1 MLETN
6 QLSQLI
12 TVADTKTL
20 SKAAEI
26 LHISQPA
33 LTRSIQKLESELN
46 VTLFDRQK
54 NKITL
59 NKTGELAVSHARRI
73 LADVEHMTQSIQ
85 AFERSLHTISIG
97 SCAPAPIVELL
108 YYLTEKF
115 ATMTFSSETVNPDSL
130 VLGLKNNTYQIII
143 TNSPV
148 KDSEICCR
156 EFCREQLFLTIPP
169 AHPLAA
175 KKDGI
180 FADELAGETMLLFKE
195 IGIWESFIKAK
206 MSQTDFI
213 IQDRDDAFNALIRA
227 PALPA
232 FATNLTLKRNDRRQ
246 NRIIIP
252 FLDDE
257 AKMTFYCS
265 TLNKNKIY
273 LPDTFS
279 VHQ

>member
-12 TVADTKTL
+12 TVADTKNL

-73 LADVEHMTQSIQ
+73 LADVEQMTQSIQ
-85 AFERSLHTISIG
+85 VFERSLHTISIG

-227 PALPA
+227 SALPA

>member
-12 TVADTKTL
+12 TIADTKTL

-59 NKTGELAVSHARRI
+59 NKTGKLAVSHARRI
-73 LADVEHMTQSIQ
+73 LADVEQMTQSIQ

-169 AHPLAA
+169 AHPLAT

-227 PALPA
+227 SALPA

>member
-73 LADVEHMTQSIQ
+73 LADVEQMTQSIQ

-213 IQDRDDAFNALIRA
+213 IQNRDDAFNALIRA
-227 PALPA
+227 SALPA

>member
-12 TVADTKTL
+12 TIADTKTL

-73 LADVEHMTQSIQ
+73 LADVEQMTQSIQ

-213 IQDRDDAFNALIRA
+213 IQDHDDAFNALIRA
-227 PALPA
+227 SALPA

-273 LPDTFS
+273 LTDTFS

>member
-73 LADVEHMTQSIQ
+73 LADVEQMTQSIQ

-227 PALPA
+227 SALPA

-279 VHQ
+279 VHK

>member
-73 LADVEHMTQSIQ
+73 LADVEQMTQSIQ

-130 VLGLKNNTYQIII
+130 VFGLKNNTYQIII

-175 KKDGI
+175 KKDCI

-227 PALPA
+227 SALPA

>member
-12 TVADTKTL
+12 TIADTKTL

-73 LADVEHMTQSIQ
+73 LADVEQMTQSIQ

-175 KKDGI
+175 KKNGI

-227 PALPA
+227 SALPA

>member
-73 LADVEHMTQSIQ
+73 LADVEQMTQSIQ
-85 AFERSLHTISIG
+85 AFERSLHIISIG

-213 IQDRDDAFNALIRA
+213 IQDSDDAFNALIRA
-227 PALPA
+227 SALPA

>member
-73 LADVEHMTQSIQ
+73 LADVEQMTQSIQ

-195 IGIWESFIKAK
+195 IGIWESFIKTK

-227 PALPA
+227 SALPA

>member
-59 NKTGELAVSHARRI
+59 NKTGELVVSHARRI
-73 LADVEHMTQSIQ
+73 LADVEQMTQSIQ

-130 VLGLKNNTYQIII
+130 VLELKNNTYQIII

-227 PALPA
+227 SALPA

>member
-12 TVADTKTL
+12 TIADTKTL

-73 LADVEHMTQSIQ
+73 LADVEQMTQSIQ

-227 PALPA
+227 SALPA

>member
-12 TVADTKTL
+12 TIADTKTL

-73 LADVEHMTQSIQ
+73 LADVEQMTQSIQ

-227 PALPA
+227 SALPA

-246 NRIIIP
+246 NRVIIP

>member
-12 TVADTKTL
+12 TVANTKTL

-73 LADVEHMTQSIQ
+73 LADVEQMTQSIQ

-227 PALPA
+227 SALPA

>member
-73 LADVEHMTQSIQ
+73 LADVEQMTQSIQ

-148 KDSEICCR
+148 KDSEIYCR

-227 PALPA
+227 SALPA

>member
-59 NKTGELAVSHARRI
+59 NKTGKLAVSHARRI
-73 LADVEHMTQSIQ
+73 LADVEQMTQSIQ

-97 SCAPAPIVELL
+97 SCAPSPIVELL

-169 AHPLAA
+169 AHPLAT

-227 PALPA
+227 SALPA

>member
-73 LADVEHMTQSIQ
+73 LADVEQMTQSIQ

-227 PALPA
+227 SALPA

>member
-73 LADVEHMTQSIQ
+73 LADVEQMTQSIQ

-156 EFCREQLFLTIPP
+156 KFCREQLFLTIPP

-227 PALPA
+227 SALPA

>member
-73 LADVEHMTQSIQ
+73 LADVEQMTQSIQ

-227 PALPA
+227 SALPA

-273 LPDTFS
+273 IPDTFS

>member
-12 TVADTKTL
+12 TIADTKTL

-33 LTRSIQKLESELN
+33 LTRSIQKLESDLN
-46 VTLFDRQK
+46 VTLFYRQK

-73 LADVEHMTQSIQ
+73 LADVEQMTQSIQ

-227 PALPA
+227 SALPA

-246 NRIIIP
+246 NRIVIP

>member
-59 NKTGELAVSHARRI
+59 NKTGKLAVPHARRI
-73 LADVEHMTQSIQ
+73 LADVEQMTQSIQ

-227 PALPA
+227 SALPA

-257 AKMTFYCS
+257 ARMTFYCS

-273 LPDTFS
+273 LTDTFS